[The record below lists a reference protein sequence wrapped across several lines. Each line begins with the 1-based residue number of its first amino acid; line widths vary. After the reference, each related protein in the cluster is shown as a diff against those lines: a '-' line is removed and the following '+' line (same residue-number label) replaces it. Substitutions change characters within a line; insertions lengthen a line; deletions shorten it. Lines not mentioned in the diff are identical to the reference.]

1 MTASSSLEV
10 TGVAGTVWDYVLLL
24 PPGWVRLPTGAAE
37 GRRAVAALLD
47 RRLRKLPRDEVA
59 TGRRIMERE
68 LRAQLGEA
76 RVAGASEVYA
86 QVDLIHGMPV
96 SAGLTVS
103 RQQVRVRPEALVSGL
118 GAVLATSEG
127 VVESGPVLLE
137 SGLPALRRVRR
148 FQHVV
153 AEGTP
158 PQEQTTVEWVVSLPD
173 CDDLLVLAFATSTPQ
188 VADALVMLFDAVAQS
203 LEIMLRPDGG

>member
-1 MTASSSLEV
+1 MTRSTGVEV
-10 TGVAGTVWDYVLLL
+10 TGGAGTVWDYVLLL
-24 PPGWVRLPTGAAE
+24 PPGWVGLPTGAAE
-37 GRRAVAALLD
+37 ARRAVAALLD

-59 TGRRIMERE
+59 TGRRIMERQ

-86 QVDLIHGMPV
+86 QVDLIRGMPV

-103 RQQVRVRPEALVSGL
+103 RQQVRAQDKALLSGL
-118 GAVLATSEG
+118 GAVLGTAEG
-127 VVESGPVLLE
+127 VVESGPVALDI
-137 SGLPALRRVRR
+137 GLVALRRVRR
-148 FQHVV
+148 FQHVA

-158 PQEQTTVEWVVSLPD
+158 PQEQTTVEWVVPLPD

-188 VADALVMLFDAVAQS
+188 VAEALVMLFDAVAQS
-203 LEIMLRPDGG
+203 LEIAPRPLDA

>member
-1 MTASSSLEV
+1 MTAPSGV
-10 TGVAGTVWDYVLLL
+10 VMAGVAGTVWDYVLLL
-24 PPGWVRLPTGAAE
+24 PPGWVRLPTSATE

-47 RRLRKLPRDEVA
+47 RRLRRLPRDEVA

-68 LRAQLGEA
+68 LRAQLSQA
-76 RVAGASEVYA
+76 RLAGASEVYA
-86 QVDLIHGMPV
+86 QVDLIRGMPV
-96 SAGLTVS
+96 SAGLIVS
-103 RQQVRVRPEALVSGL
+103 RQSVRVRDDALVTGL
-118 GAVLATSEG
+118 GAVLGSSEG
-127 VVESGPVLLE
+127 VVESGPVRLE

-158 PQEQTTVEWVVSLPD
+158 PQEQTTVDWVVSLPD
-173 CDDLLVLAFATSTPQ
+173 SDDLLVLAFATSTPQ

-203 LEIMLRPDGG
+203 LELSLRPDEP